1 MEIREMS
8 ELELERALELAGR
21 VFLEYEGPD
30 YTQEGIEE
38 FQQSIKNPDYYG
50 KLRFYGAFENG
61 ELRGTLATRSEGSH
75 IALFFV
81 DGRYHRMGIGRK
93 LFELAKRNN
102 SSDKMTVNASPYAN
116 AVYHKL
122 GFVDTDS
129 EQIVCGMR
137 YTPMVCYM

>member
-1 MEIREMS
+1 MEIREIL
-8 ELELERALELAGR
+8 ELEIERALELSGR

-38 FQQSIKNPDYYG
+38 FQRSIKNPDFYG
-50 KLRFYGAFENG
+50 QLRFYGAFENG
-61 ELRGTLATRSEGSH
+61 ELKGTLATRNEGSH

-81 DGRYHRMGIGRK
+81 DGKYHGMGIGRQ
-93 LFELAKRNN
+93 LFERAKRDNL
-102 SSDKMTVNASPYAN
+102 SDRMTVNASPFAN
-116 AVYHKL
+116 AIYHKL
-122 GFVDTDS
+122 GFVDSDS